1 MVVRAGKELV
11 GGEVNLHRGFYDEVD
26 GEGREDD
33 ERADEPVVGVHVL
46 AVGPRL
52 GEGVGEDDV
61 LEGGH
66 REDGVVL
73 PARDLRVRDRSLVV
87 VSLRRGVDVGGV
99 VGVEGD
105 EPVLRADVLKGE
117 NLQ

>member
-1 MVVRAGKELV
+1 M
-11 GGEVNLHRGFYDEVD
+11 
-26 GEGREDD
+26 
-33 ERADEPVVGVHVL
+33 
-46 AVGPRL
+46 
-52 GEGVGEDDV
+52 
-61 LEGGH
+61 EGGH

-73 PARDLRVRDRSLVV
+73 PASDLRVRDRGLVV

-117 NLQ
+117 NLKLRLELGYNNLNKNPDA